1 MNFIT
6 RPFASL
12 LISFYD
18 LTGSYGWAILLF
30 GLVVKLIM
38 LPFQAKSTHA
48 SMRQSMLQPR
58 QKDLERKYGNDK
70 NKYSEELNK
79 LYKDAKVNPL
89 SGCLWSLL
97 PFPILIAL
105 YALVRQPLSKL
116 MGLAVDEITTLT
128 TTLTNMGLYVA
139 PAKADVYGEMTLA
152 NILTKNFDKVV
163 SNPAV
168 VDFAD
173 KLKAFNFEFCGMN
186 MTDKPKL
193 FFWNYFDQFGK
204 LAAVLLFLLPILS
217 AFFSWLQMKIS
228 SASTPKPDPK
238 DEQAVAQA
246 KSAQSMNTFMP
257 LMSVY
262 ICFIMPA
269 AMGIYWIEQSIL
281 GIFQSIALNKYFKK
295 SIDEEMR
302 EFNEAQAKKDA
313 ELAAKRAETE
323 RLKAEG
329 KMQQNVNTSKKRIER
344 KERNDA
350 EQDAAARRAAERAAL
365 GLEKELP
372 ASQVGNRRYARGR
385 AYEEN
390 RFERMEAEAL
400 ERERL
405 AREQEEQRL
414 ADNVAARYSRGH
426 AYDPNRYANET
437 QETAVSVE
445 EENDQNS

>member
-163 SNPAV
+163 SNPDRKSV
-168 VDFAD
+168 V
-173 KLKAFNFEFCGMN
+173 
-186 MTDKPKL
+186 
-193 FFWNYFDQFGK
+193 
-204 LAAVLLFLLPILS
+204 
-217 AFFSWLQMKIS
+217 
-228 SASTPKPDPK
+228 
-238 DEQAVAQA
+238 
-246 KSAQSMNTFMP
+246 
-257 LMSVY
+257 
-262 ICFIMPA
+262 
-269 AMGIYWIEQSIL
+269 
-281 GIFQSIALNKYFKK
+281 
-295 SIDEEMR
+295 
-302 EFNEAQAKKDA
+302 
-313 ELAAKRAETE
+313 
-323 RLKAEG
+323 
-329 KMQQNVNTSKKRIER
+329 
-344 KERNDA
+344 
-350 EQDAAARRAAERAAL
+350 
-365 GLEKELP
+365 
-372 ASQVGNRRYARGR
+372 
-385 AYEEN
+385 
-390 RFERMEAEAL
+390 
-400 ERERL
+400 
-405 AREQEEQRL
+405 
-414 ADNVAARYSRGH
+414 
-426 AYDPNRYANET
+426 
-437 QETAVSVE
+437 
-445 EENDQNS
+445 